1 MFSGGESLLRKGN
14 SVLDVDAGFGQERA
28 KVQGS
33 VGKKEI
39 DLSLTSHRCKN
50 FVQFG

>member
-1 MFSGGESLLRKGN
+1 MFSGGESLGN
-14 SVLDVDAGFGQERA
+14 SVLDVYAGFGLERV
-28 KVQGS
+28 KVQGP

-39 DLSLTSHRCKN
+39 GLRLTSHRCKN